1 MRILKLA
8 ILFVLAA
15 AGLGAAKTLDV
26 YVVDVEGGKAMIV
39 VTPSGQSMLVDAGWP
54 GLNGR
59 DADRIAEAAKA
70 AGVKQF
76 DYLVMSHYDVDHVGG
91 TPAIVAKIPV
101 KTFIDH
107 GEDVQTGEMDKKM
120 MAAYAQ
126 AIGSAKHIVVKP
138 GDKIPMK
145 GLEVVVLTSGGAN
158 ITAPVKGGGA
168 PNPFCGETKP
178 MTWQGKNEDTSE
190 NAVAI
195 GLLYT
200 FGKFRMLDLADITW
214 NKEVALMCPS
224 NPIGA
229 VDLLMMSHHGYHI
242 SSSPALVKAIRA
254 KAAIMNN
261 GARKFGE
268 TEPMQT
274 VRNAPGLQ
282 DFWQLHYS
290 TVSAKEAN
298 APEDFIANLEGT
310 PDGKWIQVSAQEDG
324 TFTVTNQRNGKT
336 QTYKK

>member
-8 ILFVLAA
+8 ILVFLAA
-15 AGLGAAKTLDV
+15 AALPAAKTLEV
-26 YVVDVEGGKAMIV
+26 FVVDVEGGKAMIV
-39 VTPSGQSMLVDAGWP
+39 VAPSGESMLVDAGWP
-54 GLNGR
+54 GFNGR
-59 DADRIAEAAKA
+59 DAARIAEAAAA

-91 TPAIVAKIPV
+91 TPALVAKVPV

-107 GEDVQTGEMDKKM
+107 GEDVQTGERDKKM
-120 MAAYAQ
+120 MADYAQ
-126 AIGSAKHIVVKP
+126 AIGASKHIVVKP
-138 GDKIPMK
+138 GDKIPIK
-145 GLEVVVLTSGGAN
+145 GMDVIVLTSAGAN

-168 PNPFCGETKP
+168 PNPACQETKP
-178 MTWQGKNEDTSE
+178 MTWTGNNEDASE

-214 NKEVALMCPS
+214 NKEVALMCPK
-224 NPIGA
+224 NPIGT

-242 SSSPALVKAIRA
+242 SSSPALVKAIHA

-268 TEPMQT
+268 TEPMQA
-274 VRNAPGLQ
+274 VRNAPGMQ

-298 APEDFIANLEGT
+298 APDDYIANLEGT
-310 PDGKWIQVSAQEDG
+310 PDGKWIQVSAREDG
-324 TFTVTNQRNGKT
+324 AFTVTNQRNGKT
-336 QTYKK
+336 VTYKK